1 MYISVKPVNF
11 TDEELEKLYNI
22 LSDEFDDL
30 SEVLDD
36 MQDNPYVP
44 HDFDGIV
51 GALNDIK
58 AMMHKISDS
67 GLFN

>member
-30 SEVLDD
+30 YEGLDD

>member
-22 LSDEFDDL
+22 LSDEFNDL

-36 MQDNPYVP
+36 ENPYTP
-44 HDFDGIV
+44 HCCDSICE
-51 GALNDIK
+51 ALNDIK

>member
-22 LSDEFDDL
+22 LSDEFNDL

-36 MQDNPYVP
+36 ENPYTP
-44 HDFDGIV
+44 HCCDSICE
-51 GALNDIK
+51 ALNDIK
-58 AMMHKISDS
+58 TMMHKISDS

>member
-30 SEVLDD
+30 SEGLDD